1 MLLELDLKPDFFP
14 TEPISGHHLIYI
26 TVVFVVVVV
35 ENGRMWSYA
44 VMYVYLAILI
54 Q

>member
-1 MLLELDLKPDFFP
+1 MELDLKPDFFP
-14 TEPISGHHLIYI
+14 TEPICGHHSIYI
-26 TVVFVVVVV
+26 TVVVVVVV